1 MEDIVL
7 KGQPRQ
13 ITGKQVKQLRR
24 QGLLPAVIYGEG
36 PSIPIVL
43 DWRDA
48 SRTLSNITASQLISI
63 AVDGKTYN
71 VLVRERQRH
80 PITGFLLHVDF
91 QAVAANKKL
100 RALVPVVV
108 EGESVAVKEL
118 GGVLTLSH
126 EQLEVE
132 CFPRDLP
139 ERIVVDI
146 SQLTEIGSSILVRD
160 IVVPSQVELLADPD
174 NIVVVISAPTIEEV
188 VEEEVEAE
196 PEVIERGKKEE
207 EEEE

>member
-7 KGQPRQ
+7 NGQPRQ
-13 ITGKQVKQLRR
+13 IKGKQVKQLRR

-43 DWRDA
+43 NWRDA
-48 SRTLSNITASQLISI
+48 SRTLAGVTASHLISI
-63 AVDGKTYN
+63 TVEGKSYS

-100 RALVPVVV
+100 RASVPVVT
-108 EGESVAVKEL
+108 EGESPAIKDL
-118 GGVLTLSH
+118 DGVLTISY

-132 CFPRDLP
+132 SFPRDLP

-146 SQLTEIGSSILVRD
+146 SQLKEIGSSILVRD
-160 IVVPSQVELLADPD
+160 IVVPPQVELLADPD
-174 NIVVVISAPTIEEV
+174 NIVIVISAPTLAEV
-188 VEEEVEAE
+188 VEEVAEAE

-207 EEEE
+207 DED